1 MDFPGGPSANESACQ
16 CRKCGFHPWTGKIS
30 WGRKWQPTPGF
41 LPGKFRGH
49 RSLVGYAVHGITTHR
64 TRPSDWAH
72 THTRKCVSLSHK
84 HWGDHKGY
92 DMITFCFKSWLWLLH
107 GRFKWEI
114 WGCKET
120 KWETITIIHVKDVG
134 GFRLKQCQ
142 TKRKMNLRYI

>member
-1 MDFPGGPSANESACQ
+1 MQEMRVQSLDQEELLEEEMPTHSRILAWKIPWTQEPGGLHS
-16 CRKCGFHPWTGKIS
+16 PWHHNTS
-30 WGRKWQPTPGF
+30 N
-41 LPGKFRGH
+41 
-49 RSLVGYAVHGITTHR
+49 TTKR
-64 TRPSDWAH
+64 LSTH
-72 THTRKCVSLSHK
+72 THTQRCVSLSYK
-84 HWGDHKGY
+84 HWEDHKSY
-92 DMITFCFKSWLWLLH
+92 DMITFCFKILLWLLH